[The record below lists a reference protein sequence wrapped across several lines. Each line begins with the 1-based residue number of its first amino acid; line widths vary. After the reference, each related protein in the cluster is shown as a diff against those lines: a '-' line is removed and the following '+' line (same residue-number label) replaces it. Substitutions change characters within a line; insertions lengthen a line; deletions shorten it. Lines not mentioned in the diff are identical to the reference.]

1 VAPTR
6 QLVSLTLA
14 APAPFWGAALVGIVI
29 VLAAFRAGSLT
40 RSGAAAAFLT
50 GIAALLQSWGT
61 GLFLIV
67 WFVFAAAL
75 SRFGRAR
82 KRARTAGMLEKD
94 ERRDALQVLSN
105 GGVFT
110 LSAVL
115 LALDS
120 HFGSGGRHD
129 LIAIGGVAALIAAGA
144 DTWATEFG
152 ILAGGRPWSL
162 RERKRVAVGTSGA
175 VTMIG
180 TAASVTGAWLLA
192 VIASLLS
199 AVPREGVVVVAVAGF
214 VGAIVDT
221 LVGAWLQARRWC
233 PACKAA
239 TEQPTHVCGTRTA
252 LVAGARVLTND
263 AVNFV
268 CTISGAALAMLLW
281 WLR

>member
-1 VAPTR
+1 MTF
-6 QLVSLTLA
+6 A
-14 APAPFWGAALVGIVI
+14 APAPFWGAALLSIVI
-29 VLAAFRAGSLT
+29 VLAAFQAGSLT
-40 RSGAAAAFLT
+40 RSGAAAALLT
-50 GIAALLQSWGT
+50 GTAALLQSWGT

-67 WFVFAAAL
+67 WFVLAAAL

-82 KRARTAGMLEKD
+82 KRARTSGILEKD
-94 ERRDALQVLSN
+94 ERRDALQVLAN

-110 LSAVL
+110 LVAIL
-115 LALDS
+115 LAFDS

-129 LIAIGGVAALIAAGA
+129 LIAIGGIAALIAAGS

-152 ILAGGRPWSL
+152 TLAGGRPWSL

-175 VTMIG
+175 VTTIG
-180 TAASVTGAWLLA
+180 TAASVTGAWVLA

-199 AVPREGVVVVAVAGF
+199 AVPREAVVVVAVAGF
-214 VGAIVDT
+214 VGAFVDT

-233 PACKAA
+233 PTCDAA

-252 LVAGARVLTND
+252 LIAGSGVLTND

-268 CTISGAALAMLLW
+268 CTVSGAALAMLLW
-281 WLR
+281 WLWQP